1 MSRTPPGDDRAAAY
15 APSPEAPTRRQHEP
29 TPDKNGVW
37 ATSRVAWYAQVFT
50 GPSRPELAG
59 ISLSGVCVT
68 AVESRPA
75 GVVLTP
81 SPGGHRP
88 FGARVKAFVALT
100 KPRII
105 ELLLITTVPVMF
117 LAEQGVPDMWL
128 VLVTCVGGYLSA
140 GGANA
145 LNMFIDRDIDALM
158 DRTSQRPLVTGMVS
172 PREGLVFGLSLAVIS
187 TLWFGLLVNWLS
199 AALALGALLFYVVVY
214 TMILKRRTSQNI
226 VWGGIAGCM
235 PVFIGWSAVTNSL
248 SWAAVILFLVMFFWT
263 PPHYW
268 PLSMKVREDYA
279 RVGVP
284 MLPVVASNQTV
295 ARQIVLYSW
304 VMVAVSLLLTP
315 LGYTGWFYTAVAL
328 VAGGWWLWEAH
339 GLQSRA
345 KSGATGGK
353 LKEMR
358 LFHWSITYVSLLF
371 VAVAVDP
378 FLR

>member
-1 MSRTPPGDDRAAAY
+1 M
-15 APSPEAPTRRQHEP
+15 
-29 TPDKNGVW
+29 
-37 ATSRVAWYAQVFT
+37 
-50 GPSRPELAG
+50 
-59 ISLSGVCVT
+59 T

-75 GVVLTP
+75 GVLGAP
-81 SPGGHRP
+81 STGKRP

-117 LAEQGVPDMWL
+117 LAEQGVPDLWL
-128 VLVTCVGGYLSA
+128 VLATCLGGYLSA

-145 LNMFIDRDIDALM
+145 LNMYIDRDIDALM

-172 PREGLVFGLSLAVIS
+172 PREGLVFGLTLAVVS

-199 AALALGALLFYVVVY
+199 AWLSLGALLFYVVVY
-214 TMILKRRTSQNI
+214 TMILKRRTAQNI

-235 PVFIGWSAVTNSL
+235 PVLIGWSAVTNSM
-248 SWAAVILFLVMFFWT
+248 SWAAVILFLVIFFWT

-268 PLSMKVREDYA
+268 PLSMKVKEDYA

-284 MLPVVASNQTV
+284 MLPVVASNKVV

-328 VAGGWWLWEAH
+328 ATGGWWLWEAH
-339 GLQSRA
+339 ALQARA
-345 KSGATGGK
+345 KAGETGAK

-378 FLR
+378 FLK